1 MFFGDKMITFPEK
14 TKIFQKIPKNTFY
27 ENCDIDNTI
36 KKKFVEYID
45 SIYIINKISKDTAN
59 IEPTKNIEEI
69 FVFQINL
76 KDKKYFEKIEDL
88 LKLMDKS
95 IPYPILFQIKFENK
109 LIYKIAYKEKSKV
122 DLNKCIVDIYFTK
135 EDIKIPE
142 NNNLFNSMDLEIFYE
157 RLLLLFLDE
166 FKESDISKAIQ
177 KYKKY
182 KSLSKE
188 LELLEKKILKEKQ
201 ADKQYKLYTEI
212 KRIKKELGM

>member
-27 ENCDIDNTI
+27 ENCDIDNII

-142 NNNLFNSMDLEIFYE
+142 NNNLFNSMDLEIFYG

-166 FKESDISKAIQ
+166 FKESDVSKAIQ

>member
-1 MFFGDKMITFPEK
+1 
-14 TKIFQKIPKNTFY
+14 
-27 ENCDIDNTI
+27 
-36 KKKFVEYID
+36 
-45 SIYIINKISKDTAN
+45 
-59 IEPTKNIEEI
+59 
-69 FVFQINL
+69 
-76 KDKKYFEKIEDL
+76 
-88 LKLMDKS
+88 
-95 IPYPILFQIKFENK
+95 
-109 LIYKIAYKEKSKV
+109 
-122 DLNKCIVDIYFTK
+122 
-135 EDIKIPE
+135 
-142 NNNLFNSMDLEIFYE
+142 MDLEIFYE